1 MASPR
6 RGLATCRLAAWLDGA
21 DTGVVARR
29 FVLTLVPIAIGYH
42 LAHYFSYLIIQGQM
56 IIPLASDPFG
66 FGWDLFGTRG
76 DRIDIDAVDMRLV
89 WLVAVT
95 GIVLGHAAAVFLA
108 HGAALGASMRLVA
121 QMPLVI
127 LMIAYTV
134 SSLWI
139 LSQPIVAH

>member
-1 MASPR
+1 
-6 RGLATCRLAAWLDGA
+6 
-21 DTGVVARR
+21 
-29 FVLTLVPIAIGYH
+29 
-42 LAHYFSYLIIQGQM
+42 
-56 IIPLASDPFG
+56 
-66 FGWDLFGTRG
+66 
-76 DRIDIDAVDMRLV
+76 MRLV